1 MHAFVT
7 CPCRYEWSG
16 DTLFIFRFG
25 EGLNYKGPGTV
36 EYLKN
41 PAPFH
46 CRVIY
51 LHTSHSSDLEIESEA
66 NNNQS
71 PSWEGKCILVRIY
84 LCFKE
89 FSPAFSLVKARNG
102 QCLMKDNTT

>member
-51 LHTSHSSDLEIESEA
+51 LHTSHSSDLEIEMKLITIKVQA
-66 NNNQS
+66 
-71 PSWEGKCILVRIY
+71 GKGGV
-84 LCFKE
+84 FW
-89 FSPAFSLVKARNG
+89 
-102 QCLMKDNTT
+102 

>member
-16 DTLFIFRFG
+16 DTLFILRFG
-25 EGLNYKGPGTV
+25 EGRDLNYKGPGTV
-36 EYLKN
+36 KSLQN

-51 LHTSHSSDLEIESEA
+51 LQTSHSSDLEIKPEA
-66 NNNQS
+66 RHK
-71 PSWEGKCILVRIY
+71 PSWAGTRRLGRAL
-84 LCFKE
+84 LCSKDLL
-89 FSPAFSLVKARNG
+89 PALSLLKARAG
-102 QCLMKDNTT
+102 QCSMKDNTT

>member
-1 MHAFVT
+1 MVW
-7 CPCRYEWSG
+7 RY
-16 DTLFIFRFG
+16 FIYFLVWGG

-51 LHTSHSSDLEIESEA
+51 LHTSHSSDLEIKNEA

-71 PSWEGKCILVRIY
+71 PSWEGKRILVRIY
-84 LCFKE
+84 LYFKE